1 MHTFSLVDDS
11 GWSSPQIHPS
21 IQTSSYLSLLPSLE
35 TGGRFVL
42 QATLVATLQYHMPG
56 LLSSIRS
63 SMIVIKSLLRLGS
76 TTLSIITIPAGKT
89 YPPISNSAGET
100 KAAALAKPHVQ
111 TVTGMLLH
119 VYVSVA
125 DPGRDVLASEDLPLP
140 FQSLNYSNVAG
151 Q

>member
-1 MHTFSLVDDS
+1 
-11 GWSSPQIHPS
+11 
-21 IQTSSYLSLLPSLE
+21 
-35 TGGRFVL
+35 
-42 QATLVATLQYHMPG
+42 
-56 LLSSIRS
+56 
-63 SMIVIKSLLRLGS
+63 MIKN
-76 TTLSIITIPAGKT
+76 SIIIPDARAALFREKFSDRDQVTAEAGKYYALYSLYSSWRELST
-89 YPPISNSAGET
+89 YLYAAGET
-100 KAAALAKPHVQ
+100 KATALAKPHVQ